1 MREQSFKNHS
11 RLVPMYHYAASVLLI
26 IGIVFSMINLIKA
39 GKNEYYTA
47 ALLLISFL
55 LFTLLFWFVR
65 AFALK
70 AQDRAIRAEE
80 NFRYFIL
87 SGKPLDK
94 RLRMGQIIALRFASD
109 EELISLAERAVTEKL
124 SSKLIKKAI
133 KNWRPDYYRV

>member
-1 MREQSFKNHS
+1 MKEQNFSNHG
-11 RLVPMYHYAASVLLI
+11 RLVPMYHYVASGLLLF
-26 IGIVFSMINLIKA
+26 GLVFSVINLIRSE
-39 GKNEYYTA
+39 KNEYFSA
-47 ALLLISFL
+47 VLLLISFL
-55 LFTLLFWFVR
+55 LFSLLFWFTR
-65 AFALK
+65 LFALK

-80 NFRYFIL
+80 NFRHFIL

-94 RLRMGQIIALRFASD
+94 HLRLGQIIALRFASD